1 MAIILR
7 PPLAVKQTMNKKSGM
22 KRLTA
27 LFFCVSTGLAA
38 PLLAADNAP
47 AGTTPTAP
55 GATQA
60 LAARTAK
67 IECPSFQKIAADYQS
82 KFLAPMQ
89 AWSVEHLNK
98 LGTKKLTYV
107 FSGADIVT
115 PLTLFTTANHYT
127 LIADQTPE
135 YVGANDASAAQI
147 AKECQTQAYFARYG
161 YFRTHDLEGK
171 DSVKPRFIKMLA
183 YSILMSGGS
192 ITKMEYLGIA
202 PNGKLEIRDNPAVT
216 KPDGLRF
223 HVTTADKRPVF
234 VDYLRM
240 NLSNSGLQADP
251 RLQQF
256 LASRTNDTVF
266 IKSASHLLQKN
277 YFSILASLIT
287 DHAHS
292 VVQDET
298 GLDIELFS
306 KHYQIDS
313 YGKFLRPHPLWHDSP
328 SGVRLRNFLSTKN
341 TLQPLPFTIGYEKT
355 SGSVLL
361 VGTRLAS
368 RAQMN

>member
-1 MAIILR
+1 MNR
-7 PPLAVKQTMNKKSGM
+7 FSPAVLYLSLLLSSAQLFAADT
-22 KRLTA
+22 TA
-27 LFFCVSTGLAA
+27 PAA
-38 PLLAADNAP
+38 PSGPTP
-47 AGTTPTAP
+47 A
-55 GATQA
+55 QA

-67 IECPSFQKIAADYQS
+67 IECPAFQKIATDYQT

-89 AWSVEHLNK
+89 TWSGQHLSK

-115 PLTLFTTANHYT
+115 PLTLFSTADHFT

-135 YVGANDASAAQI
+135 YTLPQEFSGAQI
-147 AKECQTQAYFARYG
+147 GKECQTQAYFARYG
-161 YFRTHDLEGK
+161 YFRTNDLEGK
-171 DSVKPRFIKMLA
+171 DSVKPRFVKMLA

-192 ITKMEYLGIA
+192 IGKMEYLSIA
-202 PNGKLEIRDNPAVT
+202 SNGKLDVRDNPTTV

-223 HVTTADKRPVF
+223 HVTTADKRAVL

-240 NLSNSGLQADP
+240 NLSNSGLNAEP

-256 LASRTNDTVF
+256 LATHTDGTIF

-277 YFSILASLIT
+277 YFSILAGLIT
-287 DHAHS
+287 DHAQN

-298 GLDIELFS
+298 GLDIELFG
-306 KHYQIDS
+306 KYFQIDS

-328 SGVRLRNFLSTKN
+328 SGVRLRNFLSEKN

-361 VGTRLAS
+361 VGTRLQKSAKT
-368 RAQMN
+368 N

>member
-1 MAIILR
+1 
-7 PPLAVKQTMNKKSGM
+7 MNRFSP
-22 KRLTA
+22 A
-27 LFFCVSTGLAA
+27 LVCLSV
-38 PLLAADNAP
+38 LLSSAQLFAADTTTP
-47 AGTTPTAP
+47 AASSTPTA
-55 GATQA
+55 AQA

-67 IECPSFQKIAADYQS
+67 IECQTFQKIATDYQT

-89 AWSVEHLNK
+89 TWSSQQLSK

-107 FSGADIVT
+107 FSGADIIT
-115 PLTLFTTANHYT
+115 PLALFNTADHFT

-135 YVGANDASAAQI
+135 YTLPQDISGAQI
-147 AKECQTQAYFARYG
+147 AKECQTQTYFARYG
-161 YFRTHDLEGK
+161 YFRTNDLEGK
-171 DSVKPRFIKMLA
+171 DAVKPRFVKMLA

-192 ITKMEYLGIA
+192 IVKMDYLGIA
-202 PNGKLEIRDNPAVT
+202 ANGKLEVRDNPSTV

-223 HVTTADKRPVF
+223 HVTTADKRAVL

-240 NLSNSGLQADP
+240 NLSNSGLSAEP

-256 LASRTNDTVF
+256 LASHTSDTIF

-277 YFSILASLIT
+277 YFSILAGLIT

-298 GLDIELFS
+298 GLDIEVFS

-328 SGVRLRNFLSTKN
+328 SGVRLRDFLSAKN

-361 VGTRLAS
+361 VGTRLLNK
-368 RAQMN
+368 AQTN

>member
-1 MAIILR
+1 MTSKAIKNR
-7 PPLAVKQTMNKKSGM
+7 SGMNKIFS
-22 KRLTA
+22 A
-27 LFFCVSTGLAA
+27 LFCLTVVLPAGLLRAADTTAVAATPVSLAA
-38 PLLAADNAP
+38 LSP
-47 AGTTPTAP
+47 A
-55 GATQA
+55 QA

-67 IECPSFQKIAADYQS
+67 IECPSFSKIVTNYQS
-82 KFLAPMQ
+82 KFLAPMH
-89 AWSVEHLNK
+89 AWSAQHLSK

-115 PLTLFTTANHYT
+115 PLTLFLSANHYT
-127 LIADQTPE
+127 LIADQLPE
-135 YVGANDASAAQI
+135 YLPAKETSPPQV

-192 ITKMEYLGIA
+192 IVKMEYLAIA
-202 PNGKLEIRDNPAVT
+202 SNGKLEVRDDLSAAH
-216 KPDGLRF
+216 PDGLRF
-223 HVTTADKRPVF
+223 QVTTADKRSVL

-240 NLSNSGLQADP
+240 DLSDSGLLAEP

-256 LASRTNDTVF
+256 LSMHTDGTVF
-266 IKSASHLLQKN
+266 IKSGSHLLQKS
-277 YFSILASLIT
+277 YFSILAGLIT
-287 DHAHS
+287 DHAQS

-298 GLDIELFS
+298 GLDIALLTR
-306 KHYQIDS
+306 HYQVDS

-328 SGVRLRNFLSTKN
+328 SGVRLRNFLGAKT

-361 VGTRLAS
+361 VGTRLPAK
-368 RAQMN
+368 AKTN

>member
-1 MAIILR
+1 MNRFSSALIYL
-7 PPLAVKQTMNKKSGM
+7 TMLLPAS
-22 KRLTA
+22 
-27 LFFCVSTGLAA
+27 

-47 AGTTPTAP
+47 AAVSPAP
-55 GATQA
+55 AAVSPAQA
-60 LAARTAK
+60 LASRTAK
-67 IECPSFQKIAADYQS
+67 IECPSFQKIATEYQS

-89 AWSVEHLNK
+89 AWSAQHLNK

-107 FSGADIVT
+107 FSGADVVT
-115 PLTLFTTANHYT
+115 PITLFNSAEHFT
-127 LIADQTPE
+127 LIADQIPE
-135 YVGANDASAAQI
+135 YIPAKETSSPQI

-192 ITKMEYLGIA
+192 IGKMEYLSIA
-202 PNGKLEIRDNPAVT
+202 PNGKLEVRDNPSAAR
-216 KPDGLRF
+216 PDGLRF
-223 HVTTADKRPVF
+223 HVTTADKRAVL

-240 NLSNSGLQADP
+240 NLSNSGLLAEP

-256 LASRTNDTVF
+256 LSTHTDGTIFV
-266 IKSASHLLQKN
+266 KSASHLLQKN
-277 YFSILASLIT
+277 YFSILAGLVT
-287 DHAHS
+287 DHAQS

-298 GLDIELFS
+298 GLDIELFTR
-306 KHYQIDS
+306 HFQVDS

-328 SGVRLRNFLSTKN
+328 SGVRLRNFLNAKT

-361 VGTRLAS
+361 VGTRLPA
-368 RAQMN
+368 RAQTN

>member
-1 MAIILR
+1 
-7 PPLAVKQTMNKKSGM
+7 MNRFSP
-22 KRLTA
+22 A
-27 LFFCVSTGLAA
+27 LVCLSVLLFSAQLFSADTTTPAA
-38 PLLAADNAP
+38 SS
-47 AGTTPTAP
+47 TPTA
-55 GATQA
+55 AQA

-67 IECPSFQKIAADYQS
+67 IECPTFQKIATDYQT

-89 AWSVEHLNK
+89 AWSSQQLSK

-107 FSGADIVT
+107 FSGADIIT
-115 PLTLFTTANHYT
+115 PLALFNTADHFT

-135 YVGANDASAAQI
+135 YTLPQDISGAQI

-161 YFRTHDLEGK
+161 YFRTNDLEGK
-171 DSVKPRFIKMLA
+171 DAVKPRFVKMLA

-192 ITKMEYLGIA
+192 IVKMDYLSIA
-202 PNGKLEIRDNPAVT
+202 TNGKLEIRDNPSTV

-223 HVTTADKRPVF
+223 HVTTADKRAVL

-240 NLSNSGLQADP
+240 NLSNSGLSAEP

-256 LASRTNDTVF
+256 LTGHTSDTIF

-277 YFSILASLIT
+277 YFSILAALIT

-298 GLDIELFS
+298 GLDIEVFS

-328 SGVRLRNFLSTKN
+328 SGVRLRDFLSAKN

-361 VGTRLAS
+361 VGTRLPNK
-368 RAQMN
+368 AQTN

>member
-1 MAIILR
+1 
-7 PPLAVKQTMNKKSGM
+7 MNRFSP
-22 KRLTA
+22 A
-27 LFFCVSTGLAA
+27 LVCLSV
-38 PLLAADNAP
+38 LLSSAQIFAADT
-47 AGTTPTAP
+47 TTPAASSVP
-55 GATQA
+55 PAAQA

-67 IECPSFQKIAADYQS
+67 IECPTFQKIATDYQT

-89 AWSVEHLNK
+89 AWSSQHLGK

-107 FSGADIVT
+107 FSGADIIT
-115 PLTLFTTANHYT
+115 PLTLFNTADHFT

-135 YVGANDASAAQI
+135 YTLPQDMSGAQI
-147 AKECQTQAYFARYG
+147 AKECQTQTYFARYG
-161 YFRTHDLEGK
+161 YFRTNDLEGK
-171 DSVKPRFIKMLA
+171 DSVKPRFVKMLA

-192 ITKMEYLGIA
+192 IVKMDYLSIA
-202 PNGKLEIRDNPAVT
+202 PNGKLEVRDNPSTV

-223 HVTTADKRPVF
+223 HVTTADKRAVL

-240 NLSNSGLQADP
+240 NLSNSGLSAEP
-251 RLQQF
+251 KLQQF
-256 LASRTNDTVF
+256 LVSHTSDTIF

-277 YFSILASLIT
+277 YFSILAGLIT

-298 GLDIELFS
+298 GLDIEVFS

-328 SGVRLRNFLSTKN
+328 SGVRLRDFLSAKN

-361 VGTRLAS
+361 VGTRLLNK
-368 RAQMN
+368 AQTN

>member
-1 MAIILR
+1 M
-7 PPLAVKQTMNKKSGM
+7 QT
-22 KRLTA
+22 
-27 LFFCVSTGLAA
+27 
-38 PLLAADNAP
+38 
-47 AGTTPTAP
+47 
-55 GATQA
+55 
-60 LAARTAK
+60 
-67 IECPSFQKIAADYQS
+67 
-82 KFLAPMQ
+82 
-89 AWSVEHLNK
+89 WSSQQLSK

-107 FSGADIVT
+107 FSGADIIT
-115 PLTLFTTANHYT
+115 PLALFNTADHFT

-135 YVGANDASAAQI
+135 YTLPQDISGAQI
-147 AKECQTQAYFARYG
+147 AKECETQAYFARYG
-161 YFRTHDLEGK
+161 YFRTNDLEGK
-171 DSVKPRFIKMLA
+171 DSVKPRFVKMLA

-192 ITKMEYLGIA
+192 IVKMDYLSIA
-202 PNGKLEIRDNPAVT
+202 PNGKLEVRDNPST
-216 KPDGLRF
+216 IKPDGLRF
-223 HVTTADKRPVF
+223 HVTTADKRAVM

-240 NLSNSGLQADP
+240 NLSNSGLSAEP

-256 LASRTNDTVF
+256 LASHTSDTIF

-277 YFSILASLIT
+277 YFSVLAGLIT

-298 GLDIELFS
+298 GLDIEVFS

-328 SGVRLRNFLSTKN
+328 SGVRLRDFLSAKN

-361 VGTRLAS
+361 VGTRLLKKT
-368 RAQMN
+368 QTN

>member
-1 MAIILR
+1 ML
-7 PPLAVKQTMNKKSGM
+7 LSG
-22 KRLTA
+22 
-27 LFFCVSTGLAA
+27 ST
-38 PLLAADNAP
+38 LLAADTIPVAP
-47 AGTTPTAP
+47 VPAAVSP
-55 GATQA
+55 GQA

-67 IECPSFQKIAADYQS
+67 IECPSFQKISTDYQS

-89 AWSVEHLNK
+89 AWSAQHLNK
-98 LGTKKLTYV
+98 LGTKNLTYV

-115 PLTLFTTANHYT
+115 PISLFKTADHFT

-135 YVGANDASAAQI
+135 YTPAKETVGSQI
-147 AKECQTQAYFARYG
+147 AKECQTQVYFARFG

-192 ITKMEYLGIA
+192 IREIEYLSIA
-202 PNGKLEIRDNPAVT
+202 PNGKLDVRHDPATV

-223 HVTTADKRPVF
+223 HVTTADKREIL

-240 NLSNSGLQADP
+240 NLSNSGLLAAP

-256 LASRTNDTVF
+256 LANHTDDTIF

-277 YFSILASLIT
+277 YFSVLAGLIT
-287 DHAHS
+287 DHARN

-298 GLDIELFS
+298 GLDIDLFTR
-306 KHYQIDS
+306 HYQVDS

-328 SGVRLRNFLSTKN
+328 SGIRLRNFLSAKT
-341 TLQPLPFTIGYEKT
+341 TLEPLPFTIGYEKT

-361 VGTRLAS
+361 VGTRLSTRVHA
-368 RAQMN
+368 N

>member
-1 MAIILR
+1 
-7 PPLAVKQTMNKKSGM
+7 MN
-22 KRLTA
+22 RLVSA
-27 LFFCVSTGLAA
+27 LFYLTTIVSAGS
-38 PLLAADNAP
+38 LLAA
-47 AGTTPTAP
+47 TTPPVSPA
-55 GATQA
+55 ATSPAQA

-67 IECPSFQKIAADYQS
+67 IECPSFPKIATDYQS

-89 AWSVEHLNK
+89 AWSAQHLNK

-115 PLTLFTTANHYT
+115 PITLFNSADHYT

-135 YVGANDASAAQI
+135 YVPAQETSPPQV

-192 ITKMEYLGIA
+192 IAKMEYLSIA
-202 PNGKLEIRDNPAVT
+202 PNGKLDVRDNPSAVR
-216 KPDGLRF
+216 PDGLRF
-223 HVTTADKRPVF
+223 HVTTADKRPVL

-240 NLSNSGLQADP
+240 NLSNSGLLAEP

-256 LASRTNDTVF
+256 LATHTDGTIF

-277 YFSILASLIT
+277 YFSILAGLIT
-287 DHAHS
+287 EHAHS

-298 GLDIELFS
+298 GLDVDLLTR
-306 KHYQIDS
+306 HYQVDS

-328 SGVRLRNFLSTKN
+328 SGVRLRQFLSAKT

-361 VGTRLAS
+361 VGTRLTNRTQA
-368 RAQMN
+368 N

>member
-1 MAIILR
+1 
-7 PPLAVKQTMNKKSGM
+7 M
-22 KRLTA
+22 KRFTL
-27 LFFCVSTGLAA
+27 LFCLSMLLRSN
-38 PLLAADNAP
+38 PLLAADVTPATPAP
-47 AGTTPTAP
+47 ATVSAAQTL
-55 GATQA
+55 ATS
-60 LAARTAK
+60 TAK
-67 IECPSFQKIAADYQS
+67 IECPSFQKMATDYQS

-89 AWSVEHLNK
+89 AWSAQHLTK

-115 PLTLFTTANHYT
+115 PISLFKTADHFT
-127 LIADQTPE
+127 LIADQIPE
-135 YVGANDASAAQI
+135 YTPAKETVSSQV
-147 AKECQTQAYFARYG
+147 AKECQTQAYFARFG

-171 DSVKPRFIKMLA
+171 DSVKPRFVKMLA

-192 ITKMEYLGIA
+192 IRKMEYLSIS
-202 PNGKLEIRDNPAVT
+202 PNGKLDVRDNPATV

-223 HVTTADKRPVF
+223 HVTTADKRAVL

-240 NLSNSGLQADP
+240 NLSNSGLLAEP

-256 LASRTNDTVF
+256 LATHTNDTIF

-277 YFSILASLIT
+277 YFSILAGLIT
-287 DHAHS
+287 DHAQS

-298 GLDIELFS
+298 GLDIELFT
-306 KHYQIDS
+306 KHYQVDS

-328 SGVRLRNFLSTKN
+328 SGVRLRNFLSAKTS
-341 TLQPLPFTIGYEKT
+341 LEPLPFTIGYEKT

-361 VGTRLAS
+361 VGTRLLA
-368 RAQMN
+368 RAQANQGSAH

>member
-1 MAIILR
+1 
-7 PPLAVKQTMNKKSGM
+7 MN
-22 KRLTA
+22 RLVSA
-27 LFFCVSTGLAA
+27 LFYLTTVLPAGT
-38 PLLAADNAP
+38 LLAA
-47 AGTTPTAP
+47 TTPPQSPAAASP
-55 GATQA
+55 AQA
-60 LAARTAK
+60 LATRTAK
-67 IECPSFQKIAADYQS
+67 IECPSFPKIATDYQS

-89 AWSVEHLNK
+89 AWSAQHLNK

-115 PLTLFTTANHYT
+115 PMTLFNSADHYT
-127 LIADQTPE
+127 LVADQVPE
-135 YVGANDASAAQI
+135 YVPAQETSPPQV

-192 ITKMEYLGIA
+192 IAKMEYLSIA
-202 PNGKLEIRDNPAVT
+202 SNGKLDVRDNPSAVR
-216 KPDGLRF
+216 PDGLRF
-223 HVTTADKRPVF
+223 HVTTVDKRPVL

-240 NLSNSGLQADP
+240 NLSNSGLLAEP

-256 LASRTNDTVF
+256 LATHTDGTIF

-277 YFSILASLIT
+277 YFSILAGLIT
-287 DHAHS
+287 EHAHS

-298 GLDIELFS
+298 GLDVELLT
-306 KHYQIDS
+306 KHYQVDS

-328 SGVRLRNFLSTKN
+328 SGVRLRQFLSAQTA
-341 TLQPLPFTIGYEKT
+341 LQPLPFTIGYEKT

-361 VGTRLAS
+361 VGTRLTNKVQA
-368 RAQMN
+368 N

>member
-1 MAIILR
+1 
-7 PPLAVKQTMNKKSGM
+7 MNRFSP
-22 KRLTA
+22 A
-27 LFFCVSTGLAA
+27 LLCLSVLLSSFQA
-38 PLLAADNAP
+38 LAADTTAP
-47 AGTTPTAP
+47 TLPATPTPTPTPA
-55 GATQA
+55 QA

-67 IECPSFQKIAADYQS
+67 IECPAFQKIATDYQT

-89 AWSVEHLNK
+89 TWSRQHLNK
-98 LGTKKLTYV
+98 LGTKKVTYV

-115 PLTLFTTANHYT
+115 PLTLFTTADHFT

-135 YVGANDASAAQI
+135 YTPVQEISGSQI

-161 YFRTHDLEGK
+161 YFRTNDLEGK
-171 DSVKPRFIKMLA
+171 DSVKPRFVKMLA
-183 YSILMSGGS
+183 YSILMSGGTIGKMDYLS
-192 ITKMEYLGIA
+192 IAT
-202 PNGKLEIRDNPAVT
+202 NGKLEVRDNPAMG

-223 HVTTADKRPVF
+223 HVITADKRAVL

-240 NLSNSGLQADP
+240 NLSNSGLNADP

-256 LASRTNDTVF
+256 LSSNTNDTIF

-277 YFSILASLIT
+277 YFSILAGLIT
-287 DHAHS
+287 DHAQS

-298 GLDIELFS
+298 GLDIELFG

-328 SGVRLRNFLSTKN
+328 SGVRLRDFFKR
-341 TLQPLPFTIGYEKT
+341 KK
-355 SGSVLL
+355 
-361 VGTRLAS
+361 
-368 RAQMN
+368 

>member
-1 MAIILR
+1 MNRFSPALLCM
-7 PPLAVKQTMNKKSGM
+7 LALLYSAQV
-22 KRLTA
+22 
-27 LFFCVSTGLAA
+27 
-38 PLLAADNAP
+38 LAADPTPRVTPSAP
-47 AGTTPTAP
+47 TPAQT
-55 GATQA
+55 

-67 IECPSFQKIAADYQS
+67 IECPAFQKIATDYQT
-82 KFLAPMQ
+82 KFLAPMHS
-89 AWSVEHLNK
+89 WSGQHLSK

-115 PLTLFTTANHYT
+115 PLTLFTTADHFT

-135 YVGANDASAAQI
+135 YTLPPEISGAQI

-161 YFRTHDLEGK
+161 YFRTNDLEGK
-171 DSVKPRFIKMLA
+171 DSVKPRFVKMLA
-183 YSILMSGGS
+183 YSILMSGS
-192 ITKMEYLGIA
+192 TIVKMEYLSIA
-202 PNGKLEIRDNPAVT
+202 ANGKLDVSDNANTV

-223 HVTTADKRPVF
+223 HIFTADKRAVL

-240 NLSNSGLQADP
+240 NLSNSGLNAEP

-256 LASRTNDTVF
+256 LASHTSDTIF

-277 YFSILASLIT
+277 YFSILAGQIT
-287 DHAHS
+287 DHAQN

-298 GLDIELFS
+298 GLDIALFG
-306 KHYQIDS
+306 KYYQIES

-328 SGVRLRNFLSTKN
+328 SGVRLRDFLRGKN
-341 TLQPLPFTIGYEKT
+341 TLQALPFTIGYEKT

-361 VGTRLAS
+361 VGTRLQKTARS
-368 RAQMN
+368 N

>member
-1 MAIILR
+1 MNRFSSALICL
-7 PPLAVKQTMNKKSGM
+7 TMLLPDG
-22 KRLTA
+22 
-27 LFFCVSTGLAA
+27 

-47 AGTTPTAP
+47 AAAVSPAP
-55 GATQA
+55 AAVSPAQT
-60 LAARTAK
+60 LASRTAK
-67 IECPSFQKIAADYQS
+67 IECPSFQKIATDYQS
-82 KFLAPMQ
+82 KFLAPMK
-89 AWSVEHLNK
+89 AWSAQHLNK

-107 FSGADIVT
+107 FSGADVVT
-115 PLTLFTTANHYT
+115 PITLFNSVDHFT
-127 LIADQTPE
+127 LIADQIPE
-135 YVGANDASAAQI
+135 YIPAKETSSPQI

-192 ITKMEYLGIA
+192 IVKMEYLSIA
-202 PNGKLEIRDNPAVT
+202 SNGKLEVRDNPSAVR
-216 KPDGLRF
+216 PDGLRF
-223 HVTTADKRPVF
+223 HVTTADKRAVL

-240 NLSNSGLQADP
+240 NLSNSGLLAEP

-256 LASRTNDTVF
+256 LSTHTDGTIF

-277 YFSILASLIT
+277 YFSILAGLVT
-287 DHAHS
+287 DHAQS

-298 GLDIELFS
+298 GLDIELFTR
-306 KHYQIDS
+306 HFQVDS

-328 SGVRLRNFLSTKN
+328 SGVRLRNFLSAKT

-361 VGTRLAS
+361 VGTRLPA
-368 RAQMN
+368 RAQTN

>member
-1 MAIILR
+1 
-7 PPLAVKQTMNKKSGM
+7 MNKPLVTHRFSA
-22 KRLTA
+22 A
-27 LFFCVSTGLAA
+27 LLCLSMLLPASA
-38 PLLAADNAP
+38 LLAADTRP
-47 AGTTPTAP
+47 AVSTPSPAQT
-55 GATQA
+55 

-67 IECPSFQKIAADYQS
+67 IDCPSFQKIATDYQT

-89 AWSVEHLNK
+89 AWSAQNLSK

-115 PLTLFTTANHYT
+115 PITLFNTADHFT

-135 YVGANDASAAQI
+135 YLPPTDISASQI

-161 YFRTHDLEGK
+161 YFRTNDLEGK

-192 ITKMEYLGIA
+192 IGKMEYLSIA
-202 PNGKLEIRDNPAVT
+202 PNGKLDVRDNPSTV

-223 HVTTADKRPVF
+223 HVTTADKRSVQ

-240 NLSNSGLQADP
+240 NLSNSGLMAEP

-256 LASRTNDTVF
+256 LASHTDGTIF

-277 YFSILASLIT
+277 YFSILAGLIT
-287 DHAHS
+287 DHAQS

-298 GLDIELFS
+298 GLDIELFT
-306 KHYQIDS
+306 KYYQVDS

-328 SGVRLRNFLSTKN
+328 SGVRLRNFLSAKN
-341 TLQPLPFTIGYEKT
+341 TLAPLPFTIGYEKT

-361 VGTRLAS
+361 VGTRLS
-368 RAQMN
+368 NRAQAN

>member
-1 MAIILR
+1 
-7 PPLAVKQTMNKKSGM
+7 MNKFSPLLCLSILLSAS
-22 KRLTA
+22 R
-27 LFFCVSTGLAA
+27 
-38 PLLAADNAP
+38 LLAAD
-47 AGTTPTAP
+47 TTPAAVSP
-55 GATQA
+55 GHA

-67 IECPSFQKIAADYQS
+67 IECPSFQKIAIAYQS

-89 AWSVEHLNK
+89 AWSAQHLIK

-115 PLTLFTTANHYT
+115 PITLFNTADHFT

-135 YVGANDASAAQI
+135 YTLPRETLASQV
-147 AKECQTQAYFARYG
+147 AKECQTQAYFARFG

-192 ITKMEYLGIA
+192 IRTMEYLSIT
-202 PNGKLEIRDNPAVT
+202 PNGKLEVRDNLDT
-216 KPDGLRF
+216 IKPYGLRF
-223 HVTTADKRPVF
+223 HVTTADKRTVL

-240 NLSNSGLQADP
+240 NLSNSGLLAEP

-256 LASRTNDTVF
+256 LSGHSHDTIF

-277 YFSILASLIT
+277 YFSILAGLIT
-287 DHAHS
+287 DHAQN

-298 GLDIELFS
+298 GLDIDLFTQ
-306 KHYQIDS
+306 HYQVDS

-328 SGVRLRNFLSTKN
+328 SGVRLRNFLNAKT
-341 TLQPLPFTIGYEKT
+341 TLEPLPFTIGYEKT

-361 VGTRLAS
+361 IGTRSPAK
-368 RAQMN
+368 AQAD

>member
-1 MAIILR
+1 
-7 PPLAVKQTMNKKSGM
+7 MNRFSP
-22 KRLTA
+22 A
-27 LFFCVSTGLAA
+27 LFCFSV
-38 PLLAADNAP
+38 LLCSAQVFAADTTNTVTPSAP
-47 AGTTPTAP
+47 SPAQT
-55 GATQA
+55 

-67 IECPSFQKIAADYQS
+67 IECPAFQKIATDYQA

-89 AWSVEHLNK
+89 SWSGQHLSK

-115 PLTLFTTANHYT
+115 PLTLFTTADHFT

-135 YVGANDASAAQI
+135 YILPQEISGAQI

-161 YFRTHDLEGK
+161 YFRTNDLEGK
-171 DSVKPRFIKMLA
+171 DSVKPRFVKMLA

-192 ITKMEYLGIA
+192 IGKMEYLSIA
-202 PNGKLEIRDNPAVT
+202 ANGKLEVRDNPTTT

-223 HVTTADKRPVF
+223 HVTTSDKRAVL

-240 NLSNSGLQADP
+240 NLSNSGLNAEP

-256 LASRTNDTVF
+256 LSSHTSDTIF

-277 YFSILASLIT
+277 YFSILAGLIT
-287 DHAHS
+287 DHAHN

-298 GLDIELFS
+298 GLDIALFG
-306 KHYQIDS
+306 KYYQIDS

-328 SGVRLRNFLSTKN
+328 SGVRLRDFLSGKS

-361 VGTRLAS
+361 VGTRLVN
-368 RAQMN
+368 RAQNN

>member
-1 MAIILR
+1 
-7 PPLAVKQTMNKKSGM
+7 M
-22 KRLTA
+22 KN
-27 LFFCVSTGLAA
+27 GLAMNRFFSA
-38 PLLAADNAP
+38 LLYLTTVLSAGPLLAATTAP
-47 AGTTPTAP
+47 AATAP
-55 GATQA
+55 TSPAAVSPAQA
-60 LAARTAK
+60 LAARTTK
-67 IECPSFQKIAADYQS
+67 IECPSFPKIATDYQL

-89 AWSVEHLNK
+89 TWSANHLNK

-115 PLTLFTTANHYT
+115 PMTLFNTADHYT
-127 LIADQTPE
+127 LIADQVPE
-135 YVGANDASAAQI
+135 YIPAKETLPPQI

-192 ITKMEYLGIA
+192 IGKMEYLSIA
-202 PNGKLEIRDNPAVT
+202 SNGKLEVRDNPTTAR
-216 KPDGLRF
+216 PDGLRF
-223 HVTTADKRPVF
+223 HVTTADKRPVL

-240 NLSNSGLQADP
+240 NLSNSGLLAEP

-256 LASRTNDTVF
+256 LATHTDGTIF

-277 YFSILASLIT
+277 YFSILAGLIT
-287 DHAHS
+287 EHAQS

-298 GLDIELFS
+298 GLDIELLT
-306 KHYQIDS
+306 KHYQVES

-328 SGVRLRNFLSTKN
+328 SGVRLRDFLSAKT

-361 VGTRLAS
+361 VGTRPANRLPA
-368 RAQMN
+368 N

>member
-1 MAIILR
+1 
-7 PPLAVKQTMNKKSGM
+7 MNRFSP
-22 KRLTA
+22 A
-27 LFFCVSTGLAA
+27 LFCLSVLLSSFQA
-38 PLLAADNAP
+38 LAADTTAP
-47 AGTTPTAP
+47 ALPATPTPTPTPA
-55 GATQA
+55 QA

-67 IECPSFQKIAADYQS
+67 IECPAFQKIATDYQT

-89 AWSVEHLNK
+89 TWSRQHLNK
-98 LGTKKLTYV
+98 LGTKKVTYV

-115 PLTLFTTANHYT
+115 PLTLFTTADHFT

-135 YVGANDASAAQI
+135 YTLLQEISGSQI

-161 YFRTHDLEGK
+161 YFRTNDLEGK
-171 DSVKPRFIKMLA
+171 DSVKPRFVKMLA
-183 YSILMSGGS
+183 YSILMSGGTIGKMDYLS
-192 ITKMEYLGIA
+192 IAT
-202 PNGKLEIRDNPAVT
+202 NGKLEVRDNPAMG

-223 HVTTADKRPVF
+223 HVITADKRAVL

-240 NLSNSGLQADP
+240 NLSNSGLNADP

-256 LASRTNDTVF
+256 LSSNTNDTIF

-277 YFSILASLIT
+277 YFSILAGLIT
-287 DHAHS
+287 DHAQS

-298 GLDIELFS
+298 GLDIELFG

-328 SGVRLRNFLSTKN
+328 SGVRLRDFLSAKN
-341 TLQPLPFTIGYEKT
+341 SLQPLPFTIGYEKT

-361 VGTRLAS
+361 VGTRLQRSAKT
-368 RAQMN
+368 N